1 MYKTVSFPM
10 LPCGEV
16 KSYEC
21 TVVDGVIG
29 CIYHNGHEFRAKL
42 THLIEDAAYR
52 HAMAA
57 AAYAYVQE
65 HRLLAQH
72 YGD

>member
-1 MYKTVSFPM
+1 M

-16 KSYEC
+16 KSYEY